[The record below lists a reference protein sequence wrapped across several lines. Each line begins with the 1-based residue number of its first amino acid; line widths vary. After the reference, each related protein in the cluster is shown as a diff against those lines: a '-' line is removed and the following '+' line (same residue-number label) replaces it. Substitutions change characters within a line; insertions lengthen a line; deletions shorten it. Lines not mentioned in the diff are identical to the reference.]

1 MELKIKKFKELV
13 EKEISLPQAIIS
25 GANGAGKTTILD
37 AFYFVVDGKK
47 ADGTVFGG
55 EIYSQFAKSK
65 SDLIAEVQ
73 LKINGVNFCRRCE
86 GSEKRKAGTAIVEL
100 VRNINTTLI
109 VEKEGKRSIV
119 SQKEWNDEISV
130 YFPENWRYFTNPLF
144 LQAQKQADVKD
155 FVFKLFDLV
164 EFNSKNKDVAKSK
177 IAEKKAEIAKLDL
190 LISEYSKTPKP
201 VEVEDLTE
209 SYNKKIEAARKKIN
223 IPTLSEADVL
233 HNAKIEKQIAEIQV
247 QQPKYKDFEEEIRL
261 PAILLEKSYLPL
273 NDVSELEAEI
283 ENLKNSEYDNVSV
296 SATLEVAEKRN
307 AKKAEIEDKIK
318 NYDSIKA
325 GLKCIKCP
333 VCTDLF
339 CEVRSVE
346 IESLE
351 DLQKANED
359 LEYINIEEL
368 KLKFE
373 AEKVEFE
380 AEKSNKIAELEAE
393 LKKLQAENEKIKA
406 KNAEIKAENNKALNL
421 YNEKVAKINEKNEQ
435 IRANNERIKSQ
446 NAEIKATFEAEK
458 SKKLAELRASIKY
471 PGKVDNS
478 EIEAEIS
485 KLEAEKEENRQLFLQ
500 FTKLQ
505 AIYKN
510 AQKEID
516 RLQQEKAMLQAS
528 LVDYEQQ
535 YIVES
540 RKEIEHY
547 RTIER
552 DINKEI
558 EQFGI
563 KFKFYKKLISSD
575 EFKPEFNI
583 VLNNKEYNSNG
594 EAFIQK
600 IELCNFFQK
609 RKGITLPIWCD
620 EIAILDDFNREKLIY
635 IFENYKNIVLLEKNS
650 DDLKIINF

>member
-73 LKINGVNFCRRCE
+73 LKINGVKFCRRCE
-86 GSEKRKAGTAIVEL
+86 GSEKRKAGTAMVEL

-109 VEKEGKRSIV
+109 VEKDGKRSIV

-164 EFNSKNKDVAKSK
+164 EFDAKNKDVAKSK
-177 IAEKKAEIAKLDL
+177 IAEKKAEIAKLEL

-201 VEVEDLTE
+201 VEVEDLTKFLE
-209 SYNKKIEAARKKIN
+209 EQIKGLRSKIN
-223 IPTLSEADVL
+223 VPKLSEEEIL
-233 HNAKIEKQIAEIQV
+233 HNAKIEKQIAEIKNQEPALKKLKDQV
-247 QQPKYKDFEEEIRL
+247 KAP
-261 PAILLEKSYLPL
+261 LLFTKSYFYLQ
-273 NDVSELEAEI
+273 DFSELEKELEFWKNKEYENDYI
-283 ENLKNSEYDNVSV
+283 ENAID
-296 SATLEVAEKRN
+296 VAEKNN
-307 AKKAEIEDKIK
+307 AKKDALKYKIENYEEIKSGRSCKIC
-318 NYDSIKA
+318 SI
-325 GLKCIKCP
+325 
-333 VCTDLF
+333 CTDLF
-339 CEVRSVE
+339 CEKRDVE
-346 IESLE
+346 LE
-351 DLQKANED
+351 DLDLLQK
-359 LEYINIEEL
+359 EYDAIDYVNVDVLKQRFEIE
-368 KLKFE
+368 KI
-373 AEKVEFE
+373 EFE
-380 AEKSNKIAELEAE
+380 NEKSNKIAEL
-393 LKKLQAENEKIKA
+393 QDKIDK
-406 KNAEIKAENNKALNL
+406 IKAENRNLEELNATIKEENEAAIAA
-421 YNEKVAKINEKNEQ
+421 YNAKLDEIAEKNREIERENEQ
-435 IRANNERIKSQ
+435 IRAENERIL
-446 NAEIKATFEAEK
+446 ADFEREK
-458 SKKLAELRASIKY
+458 NEKIAKLRALLKY
-471 PGKVDNS
+471 PQKIDNS
-478 EIEAEIS
+478 EIERQIFE
-485 KLEAEKEENRQLFLQ
+485 LEKQKEKNREEFLN

-505 AIYKN
+505 AVYKN
-510 AQKEID
+510 AQKEIE

-528 LVDYEQQ
+528 LVDFEQQ
-535 YIVES
+535 YIIES

-552 DINKEI
+552 DINKEV

-609 RKGITLPIWCD
+609 RKGICLPIWCD
-620 EIAILDDFNREKLIY
+620 EIAVLDDFNREKLIC